1 MTNAELVFAH
11 LQKLPE
17 SVGAE
22 VFDFLQFLEQK
33 RAAEET
39 RQPRQPGSARGQIW
53 IADDFDAP
61 LGDFDAYQ

>member
-61 LGDFDAYQ
+61 IPIA